1 MISKLN
7 PKNIKNNTEII
18 KDGKKIVMI
27 EVMKK
32 ELDVEIKKNIQL
44 QKELQSLR
52 IKTKGIDAQKIQ

>member
-1 MISKLN
+1 MVKRLLL
-7 PKNIKNNTEII
+7 
-18 KDGKKIVMI
+18 I